1 MRSRHLTPLLLA
13 ALRDTPVVF
22 LQGAR
27 QTGKSTLAQS
37 LAELGHEASYL
48 TLDDAGVLAASE
60 HDPAGFVRELEQPV
74 ILDEVQRV
82 PELFLAIK
90 HAIDRRRAPGRFLL
104 TGSADALLLPRL
116 AETLAGRM
124 EILTL
129 WPFSQGEIEGRFEA
143 FVDGIFAASLPKWQ
157 PLDAGWRSIIDRI
170 VLGGYPEV
178 IMRRTTQRRRAWFGS
193 YITTILQRD
202 IRDMASIQRLSELP
216 LLLRTLASRCGG
228 LLNFSDLASGLGIPQ
243 TTLKRYMALLE
254 ATFLVQL
261 VPAWASNLGVRLV
274 KSPKLMLCDTGLLCS
289 VLDLDADRLSR
300 ELPLGGRVLE
310 NFVAMELRKQSSWSE
325 RRPSLYHYRSHSQQE
340 VDLVLEDAAG
350 RAVGIEV
357 KASATVASSD
367 FKGLRHLS
375 TLLGDRFVRGVLL
388 YGGTE
393 IVPFG
398 KHLHAVP
405 LSVLWAGQ

>member
-48 TLDDAGVLAASE
+48 TLDDAGVLAAAE

-216 LLLRTLASRCGG
+216 FLLRTLASRCGG